1 MSAARNDVF
10 RRRTGVLLHPTSL
23 PGAYGVGGLGREARH
38 FVDWLVQA
46 GVSVWQVLPLVP
58 PGAGDSPY
66 SSPSAFAGNALMVD
80 LETLQHDGLL
90 SAEEAADRVPASE
103 RVNFAAVRAFKLERL
118 GRASARLSA
127 GDLAAYRAQAP
138 WVDAY
143 ALFEALSRTH
153 HGQPW
158 WTWPAELRD
167 FEPSAVE
174 SARAHLRSA
183 IDRVVGEQLLFDRQ
197 WRALRAYASDRG
209 VLIMGDMPIYVDANS
224 ADVWAHQAMFQL
236 APDGSRPVVS
246 GVPPDAFSDLGQLW
260 GNPLYDWSRMA
271 QDGYAWWVD
280 RVRRVLKLTDMVRI
294 DHFRAFAAYWE
305 VPGDALDARGGR
317 WVQGPGRAV
326 FDALR
331 AALGPLPIVAEDLGV
346 IDEPVRELLAA
357 TGLPGMKILQFAFGD
372 GPANP
377 YLPHNHVPNSVVY
390 TGTHDNETTL
400 GWWQSTHERVRDRVR
415 RYYGI
420 SGNDVVWDLVR
431 SALESVACL
440 AIVPMQD
447 VLTLDNGARMNT
459 PSVAEG
465 NWGWRLRAGDL
476 RDDVASRLRGLSEQY
491 GRT

>member
-1 MSAARNDVF
+1 
-10 RRRTGVLLHPTSL
+10 
-23 PGAYGVGGLGREARH
+23 
-38 FVDWLVQA
+38 
-46 GVSVWQVLPLVP
+46 
-58 PGAGDSPY
+58 
-66 SSPSAFAGNALMVD
+66 
-80 LETLQHDGLL
+80 
-90 SAEEAADRVPASE
+90 
-103 RVNFAAVRAFKLERL
+103 
-118 GRASARLSA
+118 
-127 GDLAAYRAQAP
+127 
-138 WVDAY
+138 
-143 ALFEALSRTH
+143 
-153 HGQPW
+153 
-158 WTWPAELRD
+158 
-167 FEPSAVE
+167 
-174 SARAHLRSA
+174 
-183 IDRVVGEQLLFDRQ
+183 
-197 WRALRAYASDRG
+197 
-209 VLIMGDMPIYVDANS
+209 
-224 ADVWAHQAMFQL
+224 
-236 APDGSRPVVS
+236 
-246 GVPPDAFSDLGQLW
+246 
-260 GNPLYDWSRMA
+260 
-271 QDGYAWWVD
+271 
-280 RVRRVLKLTDMVRI
+280 MVRI